1 MAIRDPTTSANG
13 FDLVA
18 STTSWNIWARTEFW
32 KQYRSHF
39 TDSAV
44 GWLDASLAR
53 LSSDFAYSRTTQGG
67 TSWEPVRMDCVLDPG
82 AQGGAHTGSVF
93 GSNGVSVSPD
103 ALYNSAY
110 GIPQFWWHVLTMHE
124 TVNVLTGSIAS
135 SWVWADGSPLWAGGS
150 PFPNM
155 CDIVVSSE
163 IGRKDVSA
171 AQLSRME
178 ADPGVRLFLGIQQ
191 RYGWGLYRKLFSY
204 VVMNEIRDWS
214 VYSEPLRS
222 AILIWFL
229 SYGANLTTT
238 STDELLLKEFNSALQ
253 SISGHLV
260 PSSAYAR
267 AQALFPRPDVPRLY

>member
-1 MAIRDPTTSANG
+1 
-13 FDLVA
+13 
-18 STTSWNIWARTEFW
+18 
-32 KQYRSHF
+32 
-39 TDSAV
+39 
-44 GWLDASLAR
+44 
-53 LSSDFAYSRTTQGG
+53 
-67 TSWEPVRMDCVLDPG
+67 
-82 AQGGAHTGSVF
+82 
-93 GSNGVSVSPD
+93 
-103 ALYNSAY
+103 
-110 GIPQFWWHVLTMHE
+110 MHE
-124 TVNVLTGSIAS
+124 TVNVLTGSIAN
-135 SWVWADGSPLWAGGS
+135 SWVWADGSPLWAGSS

-155 CDIVVSSE
+155 CDIVASNE

-191 RYGWGLYRKLFSY
+191 RYGWGLYQKLFSY
-204 VVMNEIRDWS
+204 VMMNEIRDWS

-253 SISGHLV
+253 SISGQVV

-267 AQALFPRPDVPRLY
+267 ARALFPRPDVPRLY